1 VAQILIAYASTVLA
15 FLIIDLAWLTV
26 IARRFYVDQL
36 GPLLLEKPNLVAAG
50 AFYAVYVV
58 GIIIFAVAPALRGGG
73 VSTALVYGALFGLFA
88 YGTYDMT
95 NYATLKDW
103 PLPLTVVDIVW
114 GGFIT
119 SLAAV
124 VGYHASQNFGGV
136 A

>member
-73 VSTALVYGALFGLFA
+73 VSTALVYGALF
-88 YGTYDMT
+88 
-95 NYATLKDW
+95 
-103 PLPLTVVDIVW
+103 
-114 GGFIT
+114 
-119 SLAAV
+119 
-124 VGYHASQNFGGV
+124 
-136 A
+136 